1 MIFSSVAQT
10 EGRQQA
16 EQGMNSNSR
25 WQAPVIL
32 MMPNSKETVMHIFSK
47 QQTPIQAF
55 NMSVSWAFD
64 VLYNTNLLVEE
75 RRGKRGRGGVVL
87 AGVLHPSPILKR
99 AVHIFLIVQQ

>member
-1 MIFSSVAQT
+1 
-10 EGRQQA
+10 
-16 EQGMNSNSR
+16 
-25 WQAPVIL
+25 

-75 RRGKRGRGGVVL
+75 REEAKEGGVEW
-87 AGVLHPSPILKR
+87 
-99 AVHIFLIVQQ
+99 F

>member
-1 MIFSSVAQT
+1 
-10 EGRQQA
+10 
-16 EQGMNSNSR
+16 
-25 WQAPVIL
+25 

-75 RRGKRGRGGVVL
+75 SEEAKEGGVEWWVL
-87 AGVLHPSPILKR
+87 RSASKSKS
-99 AVHIFLIVQQ
+99 